1 MAKAPDQTRRN
12 PHSTE
17 AILRASLELAQEHGW
32 AKVSI
37 DGIAARAGVSKR
49 TIYRWW
55 PSKGAVVL
63 DAYVQRIQHT
73 PLMTPQPTPH
83 GDIRTDLVRLVK
95 DGWIQTVGDSATLV
109 ASLIG
114 EAQHDPHLGTQL
126 WEHFITPANKS
137 VMERISL
144 GQDEGELAPGVDPY
158 RATELIYGQI
168 FVRLLQTPDAV
179 DAPFLENCV
188 DLALSGLSPS
198 RPAPESESS

>member
-1 MAKAPDQTRRN
+1 MAKAPDQSRRN

-17 AILRASLELAQEHGW
+17 AILRVSLELAQEHGW

-63 DAYVQRIQHT
+63 DAYVQRLQDT
-73 PLMTPQPTPH
+73 PLMTPHPMPR
-83 GDIRTDLVRLVK
+83 GDIRTDLVHLVK

-114 EAQHDPHLGTQL
+114 EAQHDPHLATQL
-126 WEHFITPANKS
+126 WERFINPANTR
-137 VMERISL
+137 VMERIML
-144 GQDEGELAPGVDPY
+144 GQEEGELAPGVDPY

-179 DAPFLENCV
+179 DGAFLEACV
-188 DLALSGLSPS
+188 DLALSGLSAG
-198 RPAPESESS
+198 RA